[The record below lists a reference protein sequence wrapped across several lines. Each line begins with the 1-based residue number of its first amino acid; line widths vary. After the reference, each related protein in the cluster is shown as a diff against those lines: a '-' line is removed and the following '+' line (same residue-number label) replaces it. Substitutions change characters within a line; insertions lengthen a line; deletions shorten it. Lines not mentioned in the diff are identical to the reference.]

1 LTSSD
6 KKILF
11 SFFKGDYDYEYD
23 SIEQVSDYDNS
34 ESDDSNA
41 DLYSIVSTRKPKLE
55 PFFKNNS
62 NPDLRSLN
70 SDGLLL
76 NIKTE
81 KSEDKIH
88 KPVCLIKGLPST
100 PL

>member
-1 LTSSD
+1 
-6 KKILF
+6 
-11 SFFKGDYDYEYD
+11 
-23 SIEQVSDYDNS
+23 
-34 ESDDSNA
+34 
-41 DLYSIVSTRKPKLE
+41 VSTRKPKLE

-88 KPVCLIKGLPST
+88 KPVCLIEGLPST